1 MKMNYLQVMPTDEV
15 FFDSNIGFIIIVS
28 IVLLGVIVLFDRSK
42 ALLNWVSKK
51 RT

>member
-1 MKMNYLQVMPTDEV
+1 MKYLQVMPTDEA
-15 FFDSNIGFIIIVS
+15 FFDSYTGFIIIVS
-28 IVLLGVIVLFDRSK
+28 VALLGVIILFDRSR